1 MLRGRFGTDAWRCGH
16 APRSGLTRRVAVWTC
31 SALGS
36 EATRGSV
43 DMLRARFGGAV
54 LRGSG
59 DVRGVRAPGACRV
72 RASAHR
78 LCAAAPLSGLDLP
91 CSLQTLAHGIASGLE
106 TARAHRRSGAYGL
119 RARVG
124 PTPSCTSPD
133 RGAEMIAGGRR
144 RGRDK
149 PPARVPHVHPPM
161 PRSTAPPNR
170 ARACLH
176 SPASGQTR
184 TRSMS
189 TPPASLPN
197 RPQPVSEP
205 VRERPRGD
213 EREARSRAHLPR
225 HEPARGQRRR
235 GGPRVAE
242 IDLRRHG
249 HAAEAHA

>member
-1 MLRGRFGTDAWRCGH
+1 MGC
-16 APRSGLTRRVAVWTC
+16 
-31 SALGS
+31 
-36 EATRGSV
+36 
-43 DMLRARFGGAV
+43 ARWE
-54 LRGSG
+54 RN
-59 DVRGVRAPGACRV
+59 VRGARAPGACRL

-78 LCAAAPLSGLDLP
+78 LSLMRPCRGLIHRCFLRMW
-91 CSLQTLAHGIASGLE
+91 ARRIAGRVE

-119 RARVG
+119 RASVS

-184 TRSMS
+184 ARSMYPLPCVGSDPSAEHVYTATRRVRPERGACTHRPASGQTRTRSMS

-213 EREARSRAHLPR
+213 EREARSRARLPR